1 MDIHFEHNHSRMSE
15 KLLKTFY
22 KVEVQH
28 WWWRGRRN
36 ILKTFLA
43 KYEGKENTILDAGCG
58 TGSTIQFL
66 SDYGVTYG
74 VDVSSVATNFC
85 RKRGLK
91 HIKKGDVSK
100 LPYDDNFFD
109 IVSCMDVLEHIEHD
123 EKAVKEI
130 FRILKPGGEMLL
142 TVPALP
148 FIFSDHDRAQGHFRR
163 YSRSDVKQLLES
175 NGFTEKRTT
184 HFNVLLSFP
193 IILIRLLSRF
203 KPFAK
208 AADFD
213 SKLNYDIYK
222 IKIVNDM
229 LSFIFSLE
237 AILLQNMDLPFGVSI
252 LAIYQKPV
260 SKKREK

>member
-1 MDIHFEHNHSRMSE
+1 MSE

-22 KVEVQH
+22 KVEVEH

-36 ILKTFLA
+36 ILKKFLST
-43 KYEGKENTILDAGCG
+43 KQNTKPNVILDAGCG
-58 TGSTIQFL
+58 TGSTIKFL
-66 SDYGVTYG
+66 SQYGVTYG
-74 VDVSSVATNFC
+74 VDVSSVATAFC

-91 HIKKGDVSK
+91 HIKTGDVSK
-100 LPYDDNFFD
+100 LPYEDTFFD
-109 IVSCMDVLEHIEHD
+109 IVSCMDVLEHIEDD
-123 EKAVKEI
+123 EKAVKEL
-130 FRILKPGGEMLL
+130 FRILKPGGELIL
-142 TVPALP
+142 TIPALP
-148 FIFSDHDRAQGHFRR
+148 FIFSGHDRAQGHFRR
-163 YSRSDVKQLLES
+163 YSRSDVRRLLES

-222 IKIVNDM
+222 IKKVNDM

-237 AILLQNMDLPFGVSI
+237 AILLQKFDLPFGVSI
-252 LAIYQKPV
+252 LAIYQKPLGRM
-260 SKKREK
+260 KKK